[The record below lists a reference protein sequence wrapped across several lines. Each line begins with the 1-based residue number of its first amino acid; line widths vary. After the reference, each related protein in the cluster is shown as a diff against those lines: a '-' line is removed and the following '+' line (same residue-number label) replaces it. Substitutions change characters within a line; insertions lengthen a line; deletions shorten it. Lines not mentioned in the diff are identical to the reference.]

1 MQGQKKHKLSR
12 QMHTLHMLTKADN
25 KYSHTKAMQGQK
37 KHTDKLLISNAG
49 PEKHNL
55 PTQLTNIYYY
65 MIRIPSM
72 SWSYQYTHPE
82 WGNLLRIFPSF
93 SWCSDPFC
101 SSTHH
106 LEHTRRTVDVSSYR
120 RTLSTASYSWSHM
133 FEAIRPIWAGYW
145 VNKLGVNELGVDESG
160 VDEPGIHLCILYVF
174 WPPTAVHLA
183 IKSQM
188 WTYSGT

>member
-1 MQGQKKHKLSR
+1 
-12 QMHTLHMLTKADN
+12 MHTLRMLTKADN
-25 KYSHTKAMQGQK
+25 KCSHTKAMQGQK

-82 WGNLLRIFPSF
+82 WGNLLRTVLLFF
-93 SWCSDPFC
+93 WCSDPFC

-106 LEHTRRTVDVSSYR
+106 LVHTRRAVDVSSYR
-120 RTLSTASYSWSHM
+120 RTHVNSILSLIPYVWGLTTYM
-133 FEAIRPIWAGYW
+133 DRDNFYW
-145 VNKLGVNELGVDESG
+145 FKGVNKLGADK
-160 VDEPGIHLCILYVF
+160 PGTH
-174 WPPTAVHLA
+174 W
-183 IKSQM
+183 Q
-188 WTYSGT
+188 

>member
-12 QMHTLHMLTKADN
+12 QMHTLRMLTKADN

-72 SWSYQYTHPE
+72 SWSTPDA
-82 WGNLLRIFPSF
+82 LLTSP
-93 SWCSDPFC
+93 
-101 SSTHH
+101 
-106 LEHTRRTVDVSSYR
+106 HTDLH
-120 RTLSTASYSWSHM
+120 LSTASYPWSHTAYM
-133 FEAIRPIWAGYW
+133 AGTIFI
-145 VNKLGVNELGVDESG
+145 ESTNRDSTNWEHASVIG
-160 VDEPGIHLCILYVF
+160 QSLSSRQIGSRWIG
-174 WPPTAVHLA
+174 
-183 IKSQM
+183 SQR
-188 WTYSGT
+188 TGNTPVLVV